1 MTGGNVENFDQ
12 NRIGGKIVVSQKV
25 EELMLKLVGKEQM
38 LEFLQTLFKETK
50 LHGKKDLAQI
60 VFDQN
65 EIWMRSQANKFDLTG
80 SMLILMMRAYTAG
93 YVRQAEER
101 GQIPVDAETLTKE
114 LREAMMMGTM
124 TGIPDRLTAI
134 VMKYIAPPKQELP
147 RQK

>member
-1 MTGGNVENFDQ
+1 MKQ
-12 NRIGGKIVVSQKV
+12 
-25 EELMLKLVGKEQM
+25 LVDKEQM
-38 LEFLQTLFKETK
+38 REFLNSLFKDMK

-65 EIWMRSQANKFDLTG
+65 EAWMRSQQNKFDLTG

-93 YVRQAEER
+93 YVKQAEER
-101 GQIPVDAETLTKE
+101 GNIPVDAEVLTRE
-114 LREAMMMGTM
+114 LKEAMMMGTM
-124 TGIPDRLTAI
+124 IGIPDRLTAI